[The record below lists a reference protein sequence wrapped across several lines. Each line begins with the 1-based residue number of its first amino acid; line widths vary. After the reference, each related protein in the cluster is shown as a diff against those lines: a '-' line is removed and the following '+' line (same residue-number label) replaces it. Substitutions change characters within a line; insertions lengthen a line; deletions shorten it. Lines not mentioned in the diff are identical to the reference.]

1 MPINIDILDTP
12 DPACDAFVGQKT
24 ESKICHLPAWS
35 EVITRAAGH
44 RPSYLV
50 ARDGGKIRGVLPLT
64 QVRSRLFGNRMISQA
79 FSSYG
84 GPLMDS
90 PEIRDALFNY
100 AVELATKLNCESIE
114 FRNIQPLP
122 YNLEIRTEKIS
133 MYLPLVPD
141 PEEIWKSFE
150 PKVRNQVRKAEKS
163 NLITVSGGV
172 ELLDE
177 FYRLY
182 TIRMHQL
189 GTPCY
194 SHKFMYNILQTFPD
208 NSHIFTVRLNKLT
221 VGAGFTVCFNRFV
234 EIPWAATLVEYNNLC
249 PNNLLYW
256 SVIKHYCLA
265 GATHFD
271 FGRCTIGGSTYQ
283 FKKQWGTEPVK
294 LYYQYWIRPGH
305 QLSILSPDNPS
316 FKKKVEMWKKL
327 PLWLTRLL
335 GPYIS
340 RNLP

>member
-1 MPINIDILDTP
+1 MNIDILNVP

-35 EVITRAAGH
+35 NIITRVAGH
-44 RPSYLV
+44 RPFYLV
-50 ARDGGKIRGVLPLT
+50 AREGGEIRGVLPLT

-79 FSSYG
+79 FSNYG
-84 GPLMDS
+84 GPLTDS
-90 PEIRDALFNY
+90 PESRDALFNY

-122 YNLEIRTEKIS
+122 YNLKARTEKIS
-133 MYLPLVPD
+133 MYLPLAPSSDEV
-141 PEEIWKSFE
+141 WKAFG

-163 NLITVSGGV
+163 NLTTVNGGV

-177 FYRLY
+177 FYRVY

-194 SHKFMYNILQTFPD
+194 SRKLMYNILQTFPN
-208 NSHIFTVRLNKLT
+208 NSRIFTVRLKELT
-221 VGAGFTVCFNRFV
+221 VGAGFTVYFNRFV
-234 EIPWAATLVEYNNLC
+234 EIPWAATLVKYNNLC

-256 SVIKHYCLA
+256 SVIKYYCLA
-265 GATHFD
+265 GATCFD

-283 FKKQWGTEPVK
+283 FKKQWGLQPVG
-294 LYYQYWIRPGH
+294 LYYQYWVRPGH
-305 QLSILSPDNPS
+305 QLSILNPS
-316 FKKKVEMWKKL
+316 SSKYQKKVQMWRKL
-327 PLWLTRLL
+327 PLWMTRLL

>member
-1 MPINIDILDTP
+1 MNIDILNVP

-35 EVITRAAGH
+35 NIITRVAGH
-44 RPSYLV
+44 RPFYLV
-50 ARDGGKIRGVLPLT
+50 ARDGGEIRGVLPLT

-79 FSSYG
+79 FSNYG
-84 GPLMDS
+84 GPLTDS
-90 PEIRDALFNY
+90 PEIREALFNY

-122 YNLEIRTEKIS
+122 YNLKARTEKIS
-133 MYLPLVPD
+133 MYLPLVSTPD
-141 PEEIWKSFE
+141 EIWKALM

-163 NLITVSGGV
+163 NLTTVNGGI

-177 FYRLY
+177 FYRVY

-194 SHKFMYNILQTFPD
+194 SRKFMYNILQTFPK
-208 NSHIFTVRLNKLT
+208 NSRIFTVCLKELT
-221 VGAGFTVCFNRFV
+221 VGAGFTIYFNKFV
-234 EIPWAATLVEYNNLC
+234 EIPWAATLVKYNNLC

-265 GATHFD
+265 SATYFD

-283 FKKQWGTEPVK
+283 FKKQWGSQPVE
-294 LYYQYWIRPGH
+294 LHYQYWVRPGH
-305 QLSILSPDNPS
+305 QLSILSPTS
-316 FKKKVEMWKKL
+316 SKYQKKVQMWRKL
-327 PLWLTRLL
+327 PLWMTRLL